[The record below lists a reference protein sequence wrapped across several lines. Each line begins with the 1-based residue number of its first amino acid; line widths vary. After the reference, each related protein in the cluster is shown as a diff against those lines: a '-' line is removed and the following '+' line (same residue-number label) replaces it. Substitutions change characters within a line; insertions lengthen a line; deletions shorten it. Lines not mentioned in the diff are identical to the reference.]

1 MLNYFV
7 LFILFIFCRACSFIF
22 CLSNRLIIQ
31 LSFYVLCE
39 ASGRCLWL
47 SFFFPFFG
55 CVCVKLKVLA
65 DNFTNSRITTA
76 TYLSL
81 ITGREMNCYTC
92 LLSNVAVG
100 EQTLRMSWGQQCCR
114 TEFQFYQCLATRSYT
129 LRFFDDGRGFFVL

>member
-22 CLSNRLIIQ
+22 CLNNSLIIL

-39 ASGRCLWL
+39 ASRRCLWL

-55 CVCVKLKVLA
+55 GVCVKLKVLA

-76 TYLSL
+76 TYLFL
-81 ITGREMNCYTC
+81 ITGRELNRYTY

-100 EQTLRMSWGQQCCR
+100 EQTFRIALGAAM
-114 TEFQFYQCLATRSYT
+114 L
-129 LRFFDDGRGFFVL
+129 